1 MRCSFLAE
9 ALQSKILAPLREYF
23 VIFRVQDYQPITVQ
37 ELSDIALLQRL
48 QRADE
53 AAYTEIFHR
62 YWEKLYAI
70 AYNRLRSRVAAED
83 VVQEVLASLW
93 ARREEL
99 DIRYLSGYLA
109 TATRYAVFRQI
120 SRLLPDH
127 PLDAPDVL
135 PQLVAD
141 SAEGHLDFC
150 RLQEQLGLEIARLPE
165 KCRLVFL
172 YSRREQYSNKEIAAA
187 MQLSEKTVEAH
198 LTKALKHLR
207 VRLKDVYPYLSFF
220 L

>member
-1 MRCSFLAE
+1 ME
-9 ALQSKILAPLREYF
+9 EQ
-23 VIFRVQDYQPITVQ
+23 
-37 ELSDIALLQRL
+37 SDIALLQRL
-48 QRADE
+48 RQSDE
-53 AAYTEIFHR
+53 SAYTEIFHR

-70 AYNRLRSRVAAED
+70 AYNRLRTRAAAED

-93 ARREEL
+93 VRKAEL
-99 DIRYLSGYLA
+99 DIRHLSGYLA

-127 PLDAPDVL
+127 PLDMPNVAQ
-135 PQLVAD
+135 QLVQTPD
-141 SAEGHLDFC
+141 MDHLDYC
-150 RLQEQLGLEIARLPE
+150 RLQERLGQEIAHLPE

-172 YSRREQYSNKEIAAA
+172 YSRRDQYSNKEIAAA
-187 MQLSEKTVEAH
+187 LQLSEKTVEAH

-220 L
+220 F

>member
-1 MRCSFLAE
+1 MH
-9 ALQSKILAPLREYF
+9 
-23 VIFRVQDYQPITVQ
+23 

-48 QRADE
+48 QQADE

-70 AYNRLRSRVAAED
+70 AYNRLRIRTAAED

-93 ARREEL
+93 VRRKEL
-99 DIRYLSGYLA
+99 DIRHLSGYLA

-120 SRLLPDH
+120 SRLLPDQ
-127 PLDAPDVL
+127 PLDNPDVQ
-135 PQLVAD
+135 QLISTPD
-141 SAEGHLDFC
+141 SDLLDFY
-150 RLQEQLGLEIARLPE
+150 RLQQRLGNAIDELPE

-172 YSRREQYSNKEIAAA
+172 YSRRDQYSNKEIAATL
-187 MQLSEKTVEAH
+187 QLSEKTVEAH

-207 VRLKDVYPYLSFF
+207 LRLKDVYPYFSFF
-220 L
+220 F

>member
-1 MRCSFLAE
+1 ME
-9 ALQSKILAPLREYF
+9 
-23 VIFRVQDYQPITVQ
+23 

-48 QRADE
+48 QQADE

-70 AYNRLRSRVAAED
+70 AYNRLRIRTAAED

-93 ARREEL
+93 VRKNALE
-99 DIRYLSGYLA
+99 IRHLSGYLA

-120 SRLLPDH
+120 SRLLPDQ
-127 PLDAPDVL
+127 PLDNPEVL
-135 PQLVAD
+135 RQLVED
-141 SAEGHLDFC
+141 PDMSHLDYC
-150 RLQEQLGLEIARLPE
+150 RLQERLGMEIARLPE

-220 L
+220 F